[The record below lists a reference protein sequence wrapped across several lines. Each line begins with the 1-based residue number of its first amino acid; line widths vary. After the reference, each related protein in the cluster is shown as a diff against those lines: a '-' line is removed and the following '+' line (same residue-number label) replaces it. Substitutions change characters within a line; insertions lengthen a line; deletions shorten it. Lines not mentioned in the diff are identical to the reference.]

1 MPSDSAV
8 PRRVA
13 RSGDAGIWLLDLDG
27 ADADPAAALALLS
40 GDEQARA
47 GRFVFDVHRR
57 RFVTGRAALRT
68 LLGERLGCA
77 PRELRFAYGP
87 AGKPALDGGGTT
99 RFNVSHSDRY
109 AIVAIATGAEL
120 GVDIERVRPLRD
132 MVLVADRVF
141 SAGVREAL
149 GQVPPD
155 RKAEA
160 FFAGWTRKEAYI
172 KARGEGI
179 GLLGSVEVAL
189 SPGDTPRLIRVAGLP
204 DEPDRWSIG
213 AFRLVPD
220 FAAAVCIEGRG
231 RRWDSV

>member
-1 MPSDSAV
+1 VPSDSAV
-8 PRRVA
+8 PRLVA
-13 RSGDAGIWLLDLDG
+13 TSGDAGIWLVDLDG
-27 ADADPAAALALLS
+27 ADADPPVALALLS

-47 GRFVFDVHRR
+47 ERFVFDIHRR
-57 RFVTGRAALRT
+57 RFVNGRAALRT

-77 PRELRFAYGP
+77 PRDVRFQYGP
-87 AGKPALDGGGTT
+87 AGKPSLMGGAGIH
-99 RFNVSHSDRY
+99 FNLSHSDRY
-109 AIVAIATGAEL
+109 ALVAIATGAEL
-120 GVDIERVRPLRD
+120 GVDIEHVRPLRD
-132 MVLVADRVF
+132 MDLVAERVF
-141 SAGVREAL
+141 SAGERQAL
-149 GQVPPD
+149 GKVPPD

-189 SPGDTPRLIRVAGLP
+189 APDEMPRLIRVAGLP

-213 AFRLVPD
+213 ALSPVPG

-231 RRWDSV
+231 RDWDGL

>member
-1 MPSDSAV
+1 VPSDSAV

-132 MVLVADRVF
+132 MDLVADRVF
-141 SAGVREAL
+141 SARTLSIVAIYSAL
-149 GQVPPD
+149 GLRD
-155 RKAEA
+155 DA
-160 FFAGWTRKEAYI
+160 
-172 KARGEGI
+172 I
-179 GLLGSVEVAL
+179 GTQL
-189 SPGDTPRLIRVAGLP
+189 
-204 DEPDRWSIG
+204 
-213 AFRLVPD
+213 
-220 FAAAVCIEGRG
+220 AAALRWRPSPSVTRLT
-231 RRWDSV
+231 RRPHPQSETCFLHTPDWCLKA